1 MYYVAVPGTTN
12 VNISLSNS
20 FSGSSE
26 APSFVPALMGDSFS
40 FGVSGLKT
48 DEPIAPYAQAF
59 GNPEASA
66 YNLLMEQ
73 PASNQFSE
81 EPFSLS
87 VEIPSPAEL
96 TDFSSLNIPFEVG
109 SFVELQPETL
119 PGELLLDLSG
129 VISTQAVDPAMLGGL
144 EALAIPVVDDL
155 SDSWLD
161 SSGIEPFASTYSSQ
175 LVDESQGFF
184 GNVDLATTISS
195 IDPINFPELGAGI
208 GDAYGLAQDPFA
220 PVSFGAID
228 ALVPLQLNPIEN
240 INVGGLNPL
249 QINIGVID
257 TSFSS
262 SGNSPLP
269 GDAET
274 IAYPINLDH
283 TNHR

>member
-20 FSGSSE
+20 FSGSSK

-48 DEPIAPYAQAF
+48 DESISPYAQAF
-59 GNPEASA
+59 GNPEAST

-109 SFVELQPETL
+109 SSVELQPETL

-144 EALAIPVVDDL
+144 VALAIPVVDDL

-184 GNVDLATTISS
+184 GNVDLPTTISS

-208 GDAYGLAQDPFA
+208 GGAYGLEQDPFA
-220 PVSFGAID
+220 TVSFGAID
-228 ALVPLQLNPIEN
+228 ALVPLQ
-240 INVGGLNPL
+240 LNPL

-262 SGNSPLP
+262 GGHSSLP
-269 GDAET
+269 GVAET
-274 IAYPINLDH
+274 IVYPINLDQ
-283 TNHR
+283 TNHQ

>member
-1 MYYVAVPGTTN
+1 MYYVAVPGSTN

-59 GNPEASA
+59 GNPEAST

-87 VEIPSPAEL
+87 VVIPSPAEP

-109 SFVELQPETL
+109 SSFELQPETL

-129 VISTQAVDPAMLGGL
+129 VISTQAVDPAMLEGL
-144 EALAIPVVDDL
+144 VALAIPVVDDL
-155 SDSWLD
+155 SDSWLN
-161 SSGIEPFASTYSSQ
+161 SSGIELLTTYSSQ
-175 LVDESQGFF
+175 LVDEPQGFF
-184 GNVDLATTISS
+184 GNVDLPTTISS

-208 GDAYGLAQDPFA
+208 GGAYGIEQDPFA

-228 ALVPLQLNPIEN
+228 ALVPLQLS
-240 INVGGLNPL
+240 PL

-262 SGNSPLP
+262 SNHSSLN

-274 IAYPINLDH
+274 IVYPISLDQ

>member
-12 VNISLSNS
+12 VNISLSKS

-40 FGVSGLKT
+40 FGVSGLKA

-59 GNPEASA
+59 GNPEAST

-109 SFVELQPETL
+109 SSVELQQETL

-129 VISTQAVDPAMLGGL
+129 VVSTQAVDPAMLGGL
-144 EALAIPVVDDL
+144 VAQAIPVPDDL

-161 SSGIEPFASTYSSQ
+161 SGSVEPFDSTYSSQ
-175 LVDESQGFF
+175 LVDESKGFF
-184 GNVDLATTISS
+184 GNVDLPTTISS
-195 IDPINFPELGAGI
+195 IEPINFPELGAGI
-208 GDAYGLAQDPFA
+208 GGAYGLEQDPFA

-228 ALVPLQLNPIEN
+228 ALVPLELNPI
-240 INVGGLNPL
+240 

-262 SGNSPLP
+262 GGHSSLP
-269 GDAET
+269 GVAET
-274 IAYPINLDH
+274 IVYPINLDQ
-283 TNHR
+283 TNHQ